1 MLTSKVIYSQIQKLT
16 AELIETGL
24 CDAQNFPSMVKRN
37 GGIEDVGITAA
48 DNSLFLKSI
57 PYSEMYYELV
67 RKKIYNVKLIDG
79 ALLYMLYRFED
90 NRLLMH
96 R

>member
-37 GGIEDVGITAA
+37 GGIEDVADTGTEQIPQHGGIRMRQH
-48 DNSLFLKSI
+48 
-57 PYSEMYYELV
+57 E
-67 RKKIYNVKLIDG
+67 
-79 ALLYMLYRFED
+79 
-90 NRLLMH
+90 
-96 R
+96 